1 VTTPRPSSN
10 NDRKREKKKV
20 LFVDNEPD
28 MTAML
33 KMAIGRAG
41 FTIDIFNDPLL
52 ALKNFKPNLYDLA
65 LLDIMMPEM
74 DGIELYKELK
84 KIDPSIKVCFLTAS
98 SEIYHEELRKE
109 RHCHLNK
116 DLFLYMPLP
125 IKGIIEEI
133 RFSILR
139 IVVIGDYTYTCREAQ
154 P

>member
-98 SEIYHEELRKE
+98 SEMYYEELRKE
-109 RHCHLNK
+109 RHCELNK
-116 DLFLYMPLP
+116 DLFLHMPLP

-133 RFSILR
+133 KKR
-139 IVVIGDYTYTCREAQ
+139 IDS